1 MFDEESQSAKF
12 QNANFFYL
20 SICGLRETREAE
32 TDDWETEAEVWLR

>member
-1 MFDEESQSAKF
+1 MFDEGSQSAKF

-32 TDDWETEAEVWLR
+32 TDD